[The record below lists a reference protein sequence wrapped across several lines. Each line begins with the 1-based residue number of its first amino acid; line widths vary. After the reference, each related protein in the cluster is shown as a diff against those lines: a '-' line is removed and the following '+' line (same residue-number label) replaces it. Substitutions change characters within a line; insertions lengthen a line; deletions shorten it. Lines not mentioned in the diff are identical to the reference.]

1 MEWAQFK
8 VIFKE
13 KYVPKALQ
21 NAKCVEFEQL
31 KQMGKTFVE
40 YEEAFTNLAEYAPHL
55 VTTDEMRER
64 RFEDGLKYKIKRV
77 I

>member
-1 MEWAQFK
+1 M
-8 VIFKE
+8 
-13 KYVPKALQ
+13 
-21 NAKCVEFEQL
+21 
-31 KQMGKTFVE
+31 E